1 MADKRGLQHP
11 QGLACPLCL
20 DTFKNPTLLLC
31 GHTFCKVCLEGYDEL
46 RNGVDHME
54 CPVCRKR
61 TKLEE
66 NRVAGLSP
74 NFSLKGLQDEL
85 HIDEQTSQNLCPLH
99 KAEYRNIF
107 CEVCENFICITC
119 FIKNHQ
125 GHRIIRKTD
134 LKEGLRKKKMALI
147 QDGKA
152 RKSQI
157 EKILKDAEQQRKEI
171 CCHLSKMEKEI
182 RDAYAKKVTTLQE
195 NERKLIEKVH
205 SIQSGSDKQLNYCIA
220 QHIELTDNISISVA
234 ILESNESEHLQDHVL
249 IEDHLHCISLENSL
263 KKVNKP
269 NDEQSMAQ
277 VLQAAK
283 NSKFHCAKRKLL
295 DVGHIEPGGNATTSN
310 SQQAKAPTSNS
321 QQAKATTSNSQQAKA
336 TTSNDQQAKAT
347 TSSSQQAKATTSN
360 NQQAKATT
368 SSSQQAKA
376 TTSSSQQAKATTSSS
391 QQAKATTSSSQQAK
405 ATTSNSQQAKATKS
419 SQQAKTT
426 APVAVHTLGHNGQ
439 GGKASTSSSQQAK
452 TTAPV
457 AVHTLGHN
465 GQRGKASTSNSQHVM
480 TTARVNM
487 NTDEMQPSTS
497 GNVGAIP
504 AMVKTN
510 SLTIVKE
517 AELPGIFGM
526 AAISQDSV
534 VIGYGQN
541 GAECSSLSGE
551 SASHLDGGVVYDIA
565 CLTHGRSAVSDS
577 DGICSIY
584 DAQGIQGIQYQYN
597 QGFGYRYHFKLCSDQ
612 HDNIYAVNG
621 NPEIYIFSGSNPN
634 PQTIIPTG
642 KVQSK
647 QICVT
652 KTGVIIICGIVKSKA
667 IHTLRSVTVYD
678 REGHMGSSIKSN
690 NMLIE
695 YLYAAVDSRDRVLV
709 ARIKDRSDVLRLTRY
724 TLQGV
729 TLTKEVMF
737 KQLRLPH
744 SFVSCLCYMV
754 SLSPSMIAF
763 STGKH
768 LYFIELGL

>member
-1 MADKRGLQHP
+1 MADKRGLPHP

-31 GHTFCKVCLEGYDEL
+31 GHTFCKVCLEGYDQQ

-61 TKLEE
+61 TRLEE

-85 HIDEQTSQNLCPLH
+85 RIDEPTSQNLCPLH

-134 LKEGLRKKKMALI
+134 LKEGLRKKKIGLI
-147 QDGKA
+147 QESKA

-157 EKILKDAEQQRKEI
+157 EKILKDAEQQKKEI
-171 CCHLSKMEKEI
+171 CCHLSKMEREI

-195 NERKLIEKVH
+195 NERKLIERVH
-205 SIQSGSDKQLNYCIA
+205 NIQRDSDKQLNCCIA
-220 QHIELTDNISISVA
+220 HHNELIDNISISVV

-249 IEDHLHCISLENSL
+249 IEDHLHCIALENSL
-263 KKVNKP
+263 KEVNKS
-269 NDEQSMAQ
+269 NGEQSMAQ
-277 VLQAAK
+277 VQAAK

-295 DVGHIEPGGNATTSN
+295 DVGHIEPGGKATTSN
-310 SQQAKAPTSNS
+310 N
-321 QQAKATTSNSQQAKA
+321 QQAKATTS
-336 TTSNDQQAKAT
+336 T
-347 TSSSQQAKATTSN
+347 SQQAKATTSN

-368 SSSQQAKA
+368 TGSSSQQAKA
-376 TTSSSQQAKATTSSS
+376 TTSSSQHAKATTSNNQQAKATTTGSSS
-391 QQAKATTSSSQQAK
+391 QQAKAT
-405 ATTSNSQQAKATKS
+405 
-419 SQQAKTT
+419 
-426 APVAVHTLGHNGQ
+426 
-439 GGKASTSSSQQAK
+439 TSSSQQAK

-465 GQRGKASTSNSQHVM
+465 GQGGKASTSNSQHVM

-504 AMVKTN
+504 A
-510 SLTIVKE
+510 LTIVKE
-517 AELPGIFGM
+517 AELHGIHVYGM
-526 AAISQDSV
+526 AALSQDSV
-534 VIGYGQN
+534 VIGYGQE
-541 GAECSSLSGE
+541 GSECLSLSGE
-551 SASHLDGGVVYDIA
+551 STRCEEEVCDIA
-565 CLTHGRSAVSDS
+565 CLTHGRSAVSGFGGVCRIYNAE
-577 DGICSIY
+577 GIE
-584 DAQGIQGIQYQYN
+584 DIQFQYQCK
-597 QGFGYRYHFKLCSDQ
+597 QSCGFGYYTGTKLCCDQ

-642 KVQSK
+642 KVENK

-652 KTGVIIICGIVKSKA
+652 NTGAIIISGNVYSSNVYRKA
-667 IHTLRSVTVYD
+667 VHTLRSVTVYD
-678 REGHMGSSIKSN
+678 REGRVGSSIKSN
-690 NMLIE
+690 NMMVE
-695 YLYAAVDSRDRVLV
+695 YLYAAVDIRDRVLV
-709 ARIKDRSDVLRLTRY
+709 ARVRRKCNVLRLSRY